1 LQKGDET
8 MKVPRIYLE
17 TTMFNYYFD
26 VDRDGHEDTVKM
38 FKAIDAG
45 KYEAYTSEY
54 AMIELRNAKDPK
66 RSDMLALT
74 EKYRIVI
81 LDIDAESERMT
92 DLYIQN
98 GVIPANYRIDASHI
112 AVASI
117 HNLDC
122 VLSFNY
128 GHINKLK
135 TKRMSEIVNLNE
147 GYKGITICTPMEVLD

>member
-1 LQKGDET
+1 
-8 MKVPRIYLE
+8 
-17 TTMFNYYFD
+17 MFSYYFD
-26 VDRDGHEDTVKM
+26 TDRDGHEDTVRL
-38 FKAIDAG
+38 FEAIGAG
-45 KYEAYTSEY
+45 EYDGYTSEY

-66 RSDMLALT
+66 RNNMLALA

-81 LDIDAESERMT
+81 LDIDTESERMT

-98 GVIPANYRIDASHI
+98 GIIPAKYRIDASHV

-128 GHINKLK
+128 EHINKLK
-135 TKRMSEIVNLNE
+135 TKRMTEIINLNE
-147 GYKGITICTPMEVLD
+147 GYKGITICTPMEVFD